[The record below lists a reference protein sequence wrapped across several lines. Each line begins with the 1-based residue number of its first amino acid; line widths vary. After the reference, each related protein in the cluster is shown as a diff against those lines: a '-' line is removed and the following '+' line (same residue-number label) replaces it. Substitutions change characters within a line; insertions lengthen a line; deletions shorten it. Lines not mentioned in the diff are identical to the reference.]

1 MEYYY
6 QKQVLPA
13 GKSISDAAGD
23 LSGLVVMVKAKAK
36 GEMGDGGKRHAEKKN
51 VDIVSYFSSL

>member
-13 GKSISDAAGD
+13 AKSISDAAGD
-23 LSGLVVMVKAKAK
+23 LSGLVVMVKAK
-36 GEMGDGGKRHAEKKN
+36 GEMGDDGKRHAEKKN